1 MRRGDIT
8 GTLKT
13 RGRRI
18 AGVDDAGR
26 GPVIGPL
33 VIAGAAFDEDQVEL
47 LRALGV
53 KDSKVLSS
61 SKRERLAEEIKK
73 LALSWH
79 YVERAP
85 NKVDPYVFSTKRLF
99 KLNYLEAK
107 LMAEVIAALIPDEV
121 YVDASDVNEERFAD
135 QILEHLPT
143 RIPITSRHH
152 ADATYPVVSA
162 ASILAKVQRDSLIAE
177 LRQKYGDFGSGYP
190 SDPKTE
196 EFLISWRREYGC
208 YPDFARQSW
217 KTLKRLEESI
227 YQLKLD

>member
-1 MRRGDIT
+1 MESHV
-8 GTLKT
+8 K
-13 RGRRI
+13 RI

-33 VIAGAAFDEDQVEL
+33 VIAGATFHENQIQL

-61 SKRERLAEEIKK
+61 TKRETLAEEIKK

-79 YVERAP
+79 YVELP
-85 NKVDPYVFSTKRLF
+85 PIEVDPYVFSTRRLF

-107 LMAEVIAALIPDEV
+107 QMAEVIAALVPDEV
-121 YVDASDVNEERFAD
+121 YVDASDVNEERFAE
-135 QILEHLPT
+135 QIMQHLPS

-162 ASILAKVQRDSLIAE
+162 ASILAKVQRDSAIAD

-196 EFLISWRREYGC
+196 DFLINWRREHGC

-217 KTLKRLEESI
+217 KTLRRLEESI

>member
-1 MRRGDIT
+1 MVPW
-8 GTLKT
+8 L
-13 RGRRI
+13 
-18 AGVDDAGR
+18 
-26 GPVIGPL
+26 
-33 VIAGAAFDEDQVEL
+33 AGAAFHEDQIEL
-47 LRALGV
+47 LRDLGV
-53 KDSKVLSS
+53 KDSKVLSPT
-61 SKRERLAEEIKK
+61 KRVRLAEEIKK

-79 YVERAP
+79 YVALPANE
-85 NKVDPYVFSTKRLF
+85 VDPYVFSRQRLF

-135 QILEHLPT
+135 QIAQHLT
-143 RIPITSRHH
+143 SRIPITSKHH

-162 ASILAKVQRDSLIAE
+162 ASILAKVQRDSAIVD
-177 LRQKYGDFGSGYP
+177 LRQEYGDFGSGYP

-196 EFLISWRREYGC
+196 EFLITWRREHGC

-227 YQLKLD
+227 NQLKLG

>member
-1 MRRGDIT
+1 MAARE
-8 GTLKT
+8 K
-13 RGRRI
+13 RI

-33 VIAGAAFDEDQVEL
+33 VIAGAAFHEGQLQRLKD
-47 LRALGV
+47 LGV
-53 KDSKVLSS
+53 KDSKLLSA
-61 SKRERLAEEIKK
+61 SKREKLAEEIKK

-79 YVERAP
+79 HVELSP
-85 NKVDPYVFSTKRLF
+85 DEVDPYVYSTKRLF

-107 LMAEVIAALIPDEV
+107 RMAEVIAILVPDEV
-121 YVDASDVNEERFAD
+121 FVDASDVNETRFAD
-135 QILEHLPT
+135 QIMEHLPI

-162 ASILAKVQRDSLIAE
+162 ASILAKVQRDSAIAE
-177 LRQKYGDFGSGYP
+177 LRLEYGDFGSGYP

-196 EFLISWRREYGC
+196 DFLLNWRREHGC
-208 YPDFARQSW
+208 YPEFARQSW
-217 KTLKRLEESI
+217 KTLKRLDETI

>member
-1 MRRGDIT
+1 MESRS
-8 GTLKT
+8 
-13 RGRRI
+13 RRI

-33 VIAGAAFDEDQVEL
+33 VIAGAAFHEDQIEL
-47 LRALGV
+47 LRSLGV

-61 SKRERLAEEIKK
+61 KKREMLAGEIKK

-79 YVERAP
+79 YVELPP
-85 NKVDPYVFSTKRLF
+85 NEVDPYVFSTKRLF

-107 LMAEVIAALIPDEV
+107 KMAEVIAALFPDEV

-135 QILEHLPT
+135 QILEHLPS
-143 RIPITSRHH
+143 RIPITSKHH

-162 ASILAKVQRDSLIAE
+162 ASILAKVQRDSSIAE
-177 LRQKYGDFGSGYP
+177 LRQEFGDFGSGYP

-196 EFLISWRREYGC
+196 DFLINWRREHGC

-217 KTLKRLEESI
+217 RTLKRLEESI